1 MSKVTA
7 PFFGFHAR
15 NQINKALVYF
25 VWKGINCVRTW
36 VIPANPKTAG
46 QIAQR
51 GNFTALVAIWHGGV
65 FTARDVG
72 SWNRA
77 ATTIKFRPQSGFNR
91 FMGIFRAIFY
101 KVFTGIHLSMATDV
115 STAHASWVTSMLAD
129 LHAATNACTML
140 WGTKPTSLIYTTT
153 PTYGLGTWTSVA
165 INTGLTAGAKVYWK
179 YSIVDGV
186 ALQEGSSGI
195 NTTVLT

>member
-51 GNFTALVAIWHGGV
+51 GNFTALVELWHGGL

-77 ATTIKFRPQSGFNR
+77 ATTVKFRPQSGFNR
-91 FMGIFRAIFY
+91 FLGIFRSIFY
-101 KVFTGIHLSMATDV
+101 KGFAGIHLSLATDV
-115 STAHASWVTSMLAD
+115 STAHATWRTSMVAD
-129 LHAATNACTML
+129 SYVGTNICTKL
-140 WGTKPTSLIYTTT
+140 WGTKPTSLIYTDA
-153 PTYGLGTWTSVA
+153 PIYALGVWTSSV
-165 INTGLTAGAKVYWK
+165 INTGLTAGAKIYWK